1 MGSRR
6 WPRTWTTRAE
16 LLTRAVDVADAAAV
30 VAAVASVRDVLGPVT
45 GLVNVAGIGGSG
57 SFLGT
62 HPATWDRVLGVHL
75 GGTVACTRAVL
86 PDMLAAGDGRIV
98 NILTDGLWHGRTTV
112 SYTTAKGAILGF
124 TRSLALEVA
133 AQGVRVNA
141 VAPGPVATRMLLD
154 DDPAVIAAELAT
166 VPIGRAIEATEVAA
180 TIAFLLGPG
189 GAPYVGQVLAP
200 NGGTVFSG

>member
-1 MGSRR
+1 VDDPGR
-6 WPRTWTTRAE
+6 

-30 VAAVASVRDVLGPVT
+30 VAAVASVREVLGPVT

-57 SFLGT
+57 SFVGT
-62 HPATWDRVLGVHL
+62 HPVTWDRVLRVHL

-133 AQGVRVNA
+133 AEGVRVNA